1 MTTDTPVEEAPSQEE
16 AGHEEIKQHREDQEK
31 IEPNKANRT
40 WTIGQGEFEMKFT
53 QKPLSYFGKM
63 EFFSL
68 LGESIDKMMAGDEGL
83 TVTGMLSQ
91 FGQRGGTLSMGD
103 LRDADVFVKAIAK
116 LMVYAPDLLE
126 ESYCIWLNVA
136 RGDRTFVK
144 SVMRQPEEEGG
155 LSDDDGLMVIQTF
168 IDQNLDAMES
178 FFTER
183 VPKLVKRIQSL
194 SKTMS
199 PATESA

>member
-1 MTTDTPVEEAPSQEE
+1 
-16 AGHEEIKQHREDQEK
+16 
-31 IEPNKANRT
+31 
-40 WTIGQGEFEMKFT
+40 
-53 QKPLSYFGKM
+53 
-63 EFFSL
+63 
-68 LGESIDKMMAGDEGL
+68 
-83 TVTGMLSQ
+83 MLSQ